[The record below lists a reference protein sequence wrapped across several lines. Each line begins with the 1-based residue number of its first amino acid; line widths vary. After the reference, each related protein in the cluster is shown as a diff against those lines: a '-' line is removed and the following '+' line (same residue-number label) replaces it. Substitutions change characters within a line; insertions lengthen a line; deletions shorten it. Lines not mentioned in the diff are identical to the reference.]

1 MAGHLG
7 DEDTA
12 MSRFLHVPGRPAPA
26 AAQSQ
31 VASHPPRGKK
41 YAAGT
46 SKNPVM
52 LATVQVVAVCWFE
65 VAVKLSTFGV
75 WYEAAERAGHSI
87 SAVQLCPGCRV
98 ACADSASGQ
107 KSRTS

>member
-7 DEDTA
+7 DEDA
-12 MSRFLHVPGRPAPA
+12 ALSRFLHVPGRPAPA
-26 AAQSQ
+26 AAQPQ

-52 LATVQVVAVCWFE
+52 LATVQVVA
-65 VAVKLSTFGV
+65 A
-75 WYEAAERAGHSI
+75 
-87 SAVQLCPGCRV
+87 
-98 ACADSASGQ
+98 
-107 KSRTS
+107 

>member
-7 DEDTA
+7 DEEVA

-26 AAQSQ
+26 AAQPQ
-31 VASHPPRGKK
+31 AASHLPKRSK

-52 LATVQVVAVCWFE
+52 LATVQVVTVCRLGIAINSLPV
-65 VAVKLSTFGV
+65 VA
-75 WYEAAERAGHSI
+75 
-87 SAVQLCPGCRV
+87 
-98 ACADSASGQ
+98 
-107 KSRTS
+107 